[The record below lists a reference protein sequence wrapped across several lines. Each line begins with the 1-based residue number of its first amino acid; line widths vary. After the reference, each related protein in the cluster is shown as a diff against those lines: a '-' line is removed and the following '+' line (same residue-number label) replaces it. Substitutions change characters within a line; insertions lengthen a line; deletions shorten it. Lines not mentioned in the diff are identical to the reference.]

1 MTMRKSIEVV
11 LKAAEMRAS
20 LDTRD
25 VQIERVSVI
34 VANRDYDARR
44 LDAAAGCEFLDDAI
58 RFEGDPLSSR

>member
-44 LDAAAGCEFLDDAI
+44 LDATAGCEFLDDAI